1 MMALCMHNGSAV
13 CCKSVKAHSALDPN
27 HKGGN
32 MGLGRL
38 E

>member
-1 MMALCMHNGSAV
+1 MMALYMHNGSAV
-13 CCKSVKAHSALDPN
+13 CCKSLRLTAHLDPN